1 MANLTEE
8 QGMLRDSARS
18 WAMERSPITA
28 FRKVRNDGIEQ
39 GFDADAWK
47 EMAELGW
54 TSVLVPEEFGG
65 VDMGCLSLGV
75 VLEELGKT
83 LTASPLMAS
92 AVAGASAIVLGG
104 SDDQKSELLPGI
116 ASGETIA
123 TLAIDEGARHN
134 PSKVSTSAK
143 ADGDNYVL
151 NGQKDMVV
159 EGIAAD
165 LLIVSARVSGGR
177 NDEDGIELFVVDG
190 DADGVLR
197 YLLSLIDSR
206 GKAEITFTD
215 VGVPASAKLTGGYDL
230 LERVL
235 DRARAGVCAEML
247 GAASQSFETTVDYLK
262 TRVQFGHVIGSFQA
276 LQHRAA
282 KMLTELELARSAVE
296 GALIGID
303 ENADNIPE
311 LVSIAKSKIGD
322 TLHWITNEMVQ
333 MHGGIGMTDE
343 HDAGLYIKR
352 ARTTAALYV
361 NQAFHRERYARLMGY

>member
-165 LLIVSARVSGGR
+165 LLIVSARVSGGG

-197 YLLSLIDSR
+197 NRLSLIDSR
-206 GKAEITFTD
+206 GTAEITFTD
-215 VGVPASAKLTGGYDL
+215 VVVPASAKLTGGYDL

-247 GAASQSFETTVDYLK
+247 GAASQAFETTVDYLK

-322 TLHWITNEMVQ
+322 TLHLITNEMIQ

-352 ARTTAALYV
+352 ARTTAALYG